1 MISTTL
7 LGAWIAVFFTLAIFS
22 YLYNDNPFYK
32 IAEHIYVGLS
42 AGYWAATYFW
52 TQIQPN
58 LFGRL
63 WPVLQDS
70 EVLSGLKKFWYSI
83 YNVFGFLT
91 SSVFPSGGINK
102 GHEMNLMYIIPLIL
116 GIMML
121 MSVFSKFGW
130 FARWGIAYVVGMA
143 AGLRSYGFLNSN
155 VIGQIKGS
163 AIPLVGDVSWTS
175 VINGIIIL
183 IGTITGLMYFYFS
196 KEHTGWFGKIGKT
209 GIYFLMIT
217 FGASFGF
224 AVMGR
229 ISLLIGRFD
238 DLIMF
243 GGADYHHAS
252 LWLLAAMVILLG
264 IWSIFNK
271 EEKTTEGV
279 ATPK

>member
-32 IAEHIYVGLS
+32 IAEHVYVGLS
-42 AGYWAATYFW
+42 AGYWAATFFW

-63 WPVLQDS
+63 WPVLHDG
-70 EVLSGLKKFWYSI
+70 EVLSGLKKFWYGI
-83 YNVFGFLT
+83 YNGMGFLT

-121 MSVFSKFGW
+121 MSIFSKFSW

-163 AIPLVGDVSWTS
+163 ATPLVGDVSWAT
-175 VINGIIIL
+175 VINGLIIIV
-183 IGTITGLMYFYFS
+183 GTIAGLMYFYFS
-196 KEHTGWFGKIGKT
+196 KEHKGWFGKVSKI

-238 DLIMF
+238 DLITF
-243 GGADYHHAS
+243 GGTDYHHAT
-252 LWLLAAMVILLG
+252 LWLLALMVILLG
-264 IWSIFNK
+264 IWSFLNK
-271 EEKTTEGV
+271 EETI
-279 ATPK
+279 PKGAPVPK

>member
-1 MISTTL
+1 MISTTI
-7 LGAWIAVFFTLAIFS
+7 LGAWLAVFFTLAIFS

-63 WPVLQDS
+63 WPVLHDG
-70 EVLSGLKKFWYSI
+70 EVLSGLKKFWYGI
-83 YNVFGFLT
+83 YNVFGFLS
-91 SSVFPSGGINK
+91 SSVFPSDGINK
-102 GHEMNLMYIIPLIL
+102 GHEMNLVYIIPLIL

-121 MSVFSKFGW
+121 MSIFSKFSW

-143 AGLRSYGFLNSN
+143 AGLRSYAYLNSN

-163 AIPLVGDVSWTS
+163 AAPLTGDISWAT
-175 VINGIIIL
+175 VINGLIIIL
-183 IGTITGLMYFYFS
+183 GTITGLTYFYFS
-196 KEHTGWFGKIGKT
+196 KEHKGWFGKVGKT
-209 GIYFLMIT
+209 GIYFLMIS

-238 DLIMF
+238 DLITF
-243 GGADYHHAS
+243 GGSDYHHAT
-252 LWLLAAMVILLG
+252 LWLLALMVILLG
-264 IWSIFNK
+264 IWSFLNK
-271 EEKTTEGV
+271 EDKIPRG
-279 ATPK
+279 APAPK

>member
-1 MISTTL
+1 MISTTI

-42 AGYWAATYFW
+42 AGYWASIFFW

-63 WPVLQDS
+63 WPVLPEGDA
-70 EVLSGLKKFWYSI
+70 LSGLKNIWYGI
-83 YNVFGFLT
+83 YNGLGFLT
-91 SSVFPSGGINK
+91 SSVFPIGGIDK
-102 GHEMNLMYIIPLIL
+102 GHEMNLVYIIPLIL

-121 MSVFSKFGW
+121 MSVFSKFSW

-143 AGLRSYGFLNSN
+143 AGLRSYGYLNSN
-155 VIGQIKGS
+155 VIAQIKGS
-163 AIPLVGDVSWTS
+163 AIPLTGDVSWS
-175 VINGIIIL
+175 VIINGIIIL

-196 KEHTGWFGKIGKT
+196 KEHKGWFGKVGRT
-209 GIYFLMIT
+209 GIYFLMIS
-217 FGASFGF
+217 FGAAFGF

-229 ISLLIGRFD
+229 ISLLIGRFN
-238 DLIMF
+238 DLITF
-243 GGADYHHAS
+243 SSSDYHHAS
-252 LWLLAAMVILLG
+252 LWLLVAMVILLG
-264 IWSIFNK
+264 IWSFLNK
-271 EEKTTEGV
+271 EEKTTEGI

>member
-264 IWSIFNK
+264 IWSFFNK

>member
-1 MISTTL
+1 MFSAEIV
-7 LGAWIAVFFTLAIFS
+7 GAWIAVFLTLAIFS
-22 YLYNDNPFYK
+22 YLYRDNPFYK
-32 IAEHIYVGLS
+32 VAEHIFVGVS
-42 AGYWAATYFW
+42 AGYWASMFFW

-63 WPVLQDS
+63 WPALHEGQS
-70 EVLSGLKKFWYSI
+70 LGILGKAWYGI
-83 YNVFGFLT
+83 YYFFNLIYPPA
-91 SSVFPSGGINK
+91 FPDGGVAT
-102 GHEMNLMYIIPLIL
+102 GHGMQLIYLIPLIL

-121 MSVFSKFGW
+121 LSVFSKFSW

-163 AIPLVGDVSWTS
+163 VIPLTGDVATGTI
-175 VINGIIIL
+175 INGIILL

-196 KEHTGWFGKIGKT
+196 KEHKGWFGKIGRI
-209 GIYFLMIT
+209 GIYFLMIS

-229 ISLLIGRFD
+229 ISLLIGRFT
-238 DLIMF
+238 DLKTF

-252 LWLLAAMVILLG
+252 LWILVAMVVLLG

-271 EEKTTEGV
+271 EEKLTKG
-279 ATPK
+279 TPVQK

>member
-63 WPVLQDS
+63 WPALQDS
-70 EVLSGLKKFWYSI
+70 EILSGLKKFWYGI
-83 YNVFGFLT
+83 YNVFGFLI
-91 SSVFPSGGINK
+91 SSVFPSGGIDR
-102 GHEMNLMYIIPLIL
+102 GHEMNLMYIIPFIL

-121 MSVFSKFGW
+121 MSVFSKFSW

-163 AIPLVGDVSWTS
+163 AIPFVGDVNTTT
-175 VINGIIIL
+175 VINGIIML

-196 KEHTGWFGKIGKT
+196 KEHKGWFGKIGKT

-243 GGADYHHAS
+243 GGADYHHATI
-252 LWLLAAMVILLG
+252 WLLAAMVVLLG
-264 IWSIFNK
+264 IWSFFNK
-271 EEKTTEGV
+271 EEKITKGIPV
-279 ATPK
+279 PK